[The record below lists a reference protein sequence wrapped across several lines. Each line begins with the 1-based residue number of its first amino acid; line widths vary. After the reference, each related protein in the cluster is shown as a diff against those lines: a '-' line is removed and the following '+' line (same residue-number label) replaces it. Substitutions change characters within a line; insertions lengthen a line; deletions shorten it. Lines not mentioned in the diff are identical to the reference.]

1 MTVTTSDITEYTLAS
16 REGIYSAHGIERMKG
31 GVLCTI
37 P

>member
-1 MTVTTSDITEYTLAS
+1 MTVTSDITEFTQALQ
-16 REGIYSAHGIERMKG
+16 EGICSAHGIERIKG